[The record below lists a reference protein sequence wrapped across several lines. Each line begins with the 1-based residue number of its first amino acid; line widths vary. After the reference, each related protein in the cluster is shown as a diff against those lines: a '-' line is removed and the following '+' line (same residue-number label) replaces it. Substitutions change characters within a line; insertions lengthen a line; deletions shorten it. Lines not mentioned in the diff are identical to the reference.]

1 MFTITPIGT
10 VRNEVKTPIVKG
22 WGRVVSD
29 LVLDERYTEAL
40 DGLEDFSHVLVIFW
54 MDRAGAPKSL
64 KDHVQGSRGVTYR
77 GSFRSTCTIP
87 SQSHRCERCTPS
99 KS

>member
-1 MFTITPIGT
+1 MLTITPIGT

-64 KDHVQGSRGVTYR
+64 KDHVQGERSYLSRVFSLDVR
-77 GSFRSTCTIP
+77 HRVPIP
-87 SQSHRCERCTPS
+87 SVSAPCRF
-99 KS
+99 